1 MLEKFTWYKQSAY
14 RWKGEGITLYI
25 DPWGLTDKEEPAD
38 VVFITHAHADHF
50 EPADI
55 AKIRKSTTQFVAP
68 LDVADNLEGK
78 VKAIKPGESLEVAG
92 IKFETVPAYSTVE
105 HRLQTHPKSNNWVG
119 YILTLDG
126 HRYWFSGD
134 GDPNPDIEKVKTDV
148 ALICVGGRG
157 VCEGSRA
164 GQSPDHEAGQRVR
177 ANGGRRALSPSLT
190 LPRTAGEGVGTFLGR
205 RRLSSD
211 VYDGTGGAQWSISS
225 FPRRRRPW
233 RSFSRRRS
241 RRPPVAA

>member
-14 RWKGEGITLYI
+14 KWRGEGITVYI
-25 DPWGLTDKEEPAD
+25 DPWGLRDKEEPAD

-68 LDVADNLEGK
+68 RDVADNLEGK
-78 VKAIKPGESLEVAG
+78 VKAIKPGESLELAG

-126 HRYWFSGD
+126 QRYWFSGD
-134 GDPNPDIEKVKTDV
+134 GDPNPDIEKIKTDV
-148 ALICVGGRG
+148 ALICVGGDPYVMGPSEAAG
-157 VCEGSRA
+157 VVKKIRPQLAVPNHYGFVVGVASDGETFA
-164 GQSPDHEAGQRVR
+164 KEAAPVKVQIMKPVN
-177 ANGGRRALSPSLT
+177 AFE
-190 LPRTAGEGVGTFLGR
+190 RT
-205 RRLSSD
+205 
-211 VYDGTGGAQWSISS
+211 GA
-225 FPRRRRPW
+225 
-233 RSFSRRRS
+233 
-241 RRPPVAA
+241 AAH